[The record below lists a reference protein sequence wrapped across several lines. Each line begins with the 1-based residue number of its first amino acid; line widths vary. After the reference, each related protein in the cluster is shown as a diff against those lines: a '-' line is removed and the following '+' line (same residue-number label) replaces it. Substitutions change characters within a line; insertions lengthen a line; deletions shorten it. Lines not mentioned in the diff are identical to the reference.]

1 MPVDTVVEVELV
13 AAGAHMVVV
22 GLHKAGE
29 GLLVE
34 VNRMQ
39 VELLVGHHTLTVLL
53 VVVLH
58 MVDLVARSVLHMARL
73 GNQVVGLIVGTPDY
87 SPVDQ
92 NSLAVAKYQVLKL

>member
-1 MPVDTVVEVELV
+1 M

-29 GLLVE
+29 GPVE

-39 VELLVGHHTLTVLL
+39 VELLVVHHTLTVLL

-58 MVDLVARSVLHMARL
+58 MADLVARSVLHMARL

-92 NSLAVAKYQVLKL
+92 NNLAVAKCQVLKL